1 MYLTIDDFEKN
12 VNPLYKPFFALTI
25 NQEIPQSMVEISQ
38 AYVEAVNLIGER
50 TNLRKVIKIALST
63 TPFNFDL
70 IRAHLICET
79 KGNTFHVTIDDF
91 VFIDINKIIGLPYPL
106 IVASI
111 VEEFVHSHMN
121 IQCEELA
128 ANVVALVCPNI
139 KYENNQYHAV
149 Y

>member
-12 VNPLYKPFFALTI
+12 VNPLYKPFFALMI
-25 NQEIPQSMVEISQ
+25 NQTTPKSMVEISK
-38 AYVEAVNLIGER
+38 AYAEAVNLIGER
-50 TNLRKVIKIALST
+50 TNLRKVIKVFLST
-63 TPFNFDL
+63 SPFNIDL
-70 IRAHLICET
+70 IYVDLICET
-79 KGNTFHVTIDDF
+79 KANAYHVTLDDF
-91 VFIDINKIIGLPYPL
+91 VFIDANKIIDLPYPL

-121 IQCEELA
+121 IKCEELA
-128 ANVVALVCPNI
+128 ASVVASICPNI